1 MGSRVPNRL
10 AAESSPYLLQHQHNP
25 VDWYPWGEE
34 ALAKARDESRPIFLS
49 IGYAAC
55 HWCHVMEHESF
66 EDDDTAA
73 YLNEHF
79 VSIKVDREER
89 PDLDQIY
96 MSAVTAITGHGGWPM
111 TVFLMPDGRPFHG
124 GTYFPPEPRYG
135 MPSFLQL
142 LQQVWEAWVIRRDD
156 LENGAQQLAEAL
168 QRVQVGASTS
178 DLTEHTLGQASR
190 VLAASHDRQHG
201 GWGAAPKFPQP
212 MALEF
217 LLRRHLAT
225 GEGLLLEV
233 VERSLTKMARGGIY
247 DQLGGGFHRYS
258 VDAEWLAP
266 HFEKM
271 LYDNAQLA
279 RVYLH
284 AWQVTG
290 QAEYRAVVEATLDYV
305 AREMTHPDG
314 GFFST
319 QDADSEGEEGKFFVW
334 SVEEVDAL
342 LGDDAP
348 LFRDAYDV
356 TRGGNWEGKTI
367 LRRVRDADVLAAMHS
382 LTVEE
387 VEARLALG
395 RSTLLERREGR
406 IRPGLDDKVLTAW
419 NGMMLATVADAA
431 RVLDR
436 GDYRDMAVRAG
447 EFALREL
454 RRPNGRL
461 WRTWRNGQAKLNGYL
476 EDYACLASGLVELY
490 QTTFD
495 PRWFEAARELA
506 DAMLA
511 HFADPAG
518 GFFDTSEDHETLITR
533 PKDVQDNA
541 TPSGNAMAAT
551 VLAQLAALT
560 GDARFADAV
569 AQGLPLV
576 GRFAGEHATEFGQ
589 WLCAA
594 DFTLAGAH
602 EVAIV
607 GDLEDPGTRGLIDA
621 AFAVYRPRQVVA
633 AAAPAE
639 STTVPLLVGRPTV
652 DGAATAYVCRN
663 FACELP
669 VTDAAGLTA
678 QLAR

>member
-1 MGSRVPNRL
+1 MPNRL
-10 AAESSPYLLQHQHNP
+10 TAESSPYLLQHQHNP
-25 VDWYPWGEE
+25 VDWFPWGEE
-34 ALAKARDESRPIFLS
+34 ALARARDENRPIFLS

-66 EDDDTAA
+66 EDEETAA
-73 YLNEHF
+73 YLNEHY

-96 MSAVTAITGHGGWPM
+96 MNAVTAITGHGGWPM

-142 LQQVWEAWVIRRDD
+142 LKQVWEAWVIRRED
-156 LENGAQQLAEAL
+156 LDNGAQQLADAL

-178 DLTEHTLGQASR
+178 ELTEQTLSQASR
-190 VLAASHDRQHG
+190 VLAAGHDRQHG
-201 GWGAAPKFPQP
+201 GWGTAPKFPQP

-217 LLRRHLAT
+217 LLRRHAAT

-290 QAEYRAVVEATLDYV
+290 KSEYREVVEATLDYV

-334 SVEEVDAL
+334 SLAEVDEL
-342 LGDDAP
+342 LGDDTP

-356 TRGGNWEGKTI
+356 SPNGNWEGKTI
-367 LRRVRDADVLAAMHS
+367 LRRVRDADVLASMHG
-382 LTVEE
+382 LAAEDI
-387 VEARLALG
+387 EARLAQG
-395 RSTLLERREGR
+395 RAALLERREGR

-436 GDYRDMAVRAG
+436 DDYRAMAVRAG

-461 WRTWRNGQAKLNGYL
+461 WRTWRSGQAKLNGYL

-495 PRWFEAARELA
+495 PRWFQAACELA

-576 GRFAGEHATEFGQ
+576 GRFAGEHATGFGQ

-607 GDLEDPGTRGLIDA
+607 GDFEDPGMRGLIDA
-621 AFAVYRPRQVVA
+621 AFGEYRPRQVVA
-633 AAAPAE
+633 AAAPSE
-639 STTVPLLVGRPTV
+639 STAVPLLAGRPAV

-663 FACELP
+663 FACDLP

-678 QLAR
+678 QLAG

>member
-25 VDWYPWGEE
+25 VDWFPWGAE
-34 ALAKARDESRPIFLS
+34 ALAKARDENRPIFLS
-49 IGYAAC
+49 VGYAAC

-66 EDDDTAA
+66 EDEDTAA

-96 MSAVTAITGHGGWPM
+96 MGAVTAITGHGGWPM

-142 LQQVWEAWVIRRDD
+142 LEQVYEAWVIRRDD
-156 LENGAQQLAEAL
+156 LDNGAQQLVEAL

-178 DLTEHTLGQASR
+178 ELTELTLRQASR

-201 GWGAAPKFPQP
+201 GWGTAPKFPQP

-217 LLRRHLAT
+217 LLRRHAAT
-225 GEGLLLEV
+225 GEGLLLDV

-290 QAEYRAVVEATLDYV
+290 KSEYREVVEATLDYV

-334 SVEEVDAL
+334 SLAEVDEL

-356 TRGGNWEGKTI
+356 SPTGNWEGKTI
-367 LRRVRDADVLAAMHS
+367 LRRVRDADVLASMHG
-382 LTVEE
+382 LAVAD

-395 RSTLLERREGR
+395 RAALIEQREGR

-419 NGMMLATVADAA
+419 NGLMLATVADAA

-461 WRTWRNGQAKLNGYL
+461 WRTWRDGQAKLNGYL

-495 PRWFEAARELA
+495 PRWFEAAVELA

-551 VLAQLAALT
+551 VVAQLAALT

-576 GRFAGEHATEFGQ
+576 GRFAGEHATGFGQ

-594 DFTLAGAH
+594 DFALSGAH

-607 GDLEDPGTRGLIDA
+607 GELDDPATRGMIDA
-621 AFAVYRPRQVVA
+621 AFGEYRPRQVVA
-633 AAAPAE
+633 AAAPSE
-639 STTVPLLVGRPTV
+639 STTVPLLIDRPAVHGT
-652 DGAATAYVCRN
+652 ATAYVCRN

-678 QLAR
+678 QLAG

>member
-1 MGSRVPNRL
+1 MPNRL
-10 AAESSPYLLQHQHNP
+10 TAESSPYLLQHQHNP

-34 ALAKARDESRPIFLS
+34 ALAKARDENRPIFLS

-66 EDDDTAA
+66 EDEETAA

-142 LQQVWEAWVIRRDD
+142 LRQVWEAWVIRRED
-156 LENGAQQLAEAL
+156 LDNGAQQLAEAL
-168 QRVQVGASTS
+168 QRVQVGASAS
-178 DLTEHTLGQASR
+178 ELTEHTLTQASR

-201 GWGAAPKFPQP
+201 GWGTAPKFPQP

-217 LLRRHLAT
+217 LLRRHAAT

-290 QAEYRAVVEATLDYV
+290 NPEYRDVVEATLDYV

-334 SVEEVDAL
+334 SVDEVDEL
-342 LGDDAP
+342 LGDDAT
-348 LFRDAYDV
+348 LFRDAYDIS
-356 TRGGNWEGKTI
+356 RNGNWEGKTI
-367 LRRVRDADVLAAMHS
+367 LRRVRDADVLASMHG
-382 LTVEE
+382 LAVEDI
-387 VEARLALG
+387 EARLAQG
-395 RSTLLERREGR
+395 RAALLERREGR

-436 GDYRDMAVRAG
+436 DDYRGMAVRAG

-560 GDARFADAV
+560 GDARFAGAV
-569 AQGLPLV
+569 AQALPLV
-576 GRFAGEHATEFGQ
+576 GRFAGEHATGFGQ

-607 GDLEDPGTRGLIDA
+607 GDLEDPGMRGLIDA
-621 AFAVYRPRQVVA
+621 AFGKYRPRQVVA
-633 AAAPAE
+633 AAAPSE
-639 STTVPLLVGRPTV
+639 STAVPLLAGRPAV

-669 VTDAAGLTA
+669 VTDAASLTA
-678 QLAR
+678 QLAG

>member
-1 MGSRVPNRL
+1 MPNRL
-10 AAESSPYLLQHQHNP
+10 AAETSPYLQQHQHNP
-25 VDWYPWGEE
+25 VDWFPWGPE
-34 ALAKARDESRPIFLS
+34 ALGKARAENRPVFLS

-66 EDDDTAA
+66 EDDATAA
-73 YLNEHF
+73 YLNENF

-96 MSAVTAITGHGGWPM
+96 MNAVTAITGHGGWPM
-111 TVFLMPDGRPFHG
+111 TVFLLPDGRPFHG

-142 LQQVWEAWVIRRDD
+142 LEQVYEAWVIRRED
-156 LENGAQQLAEAL
+156 LDNGAQQLVEAL
-168 QRVQVGASTS
+168 QRVQVGASAS
-178 DLTEHTLGQASR
+178 ELTERALSQASS

-201 GWGAAPKFPQP
+201 GWGTAPKFPQP

-217 LLRRHLAT
+217 LLRRHVAT
-225 GEGLLLEV
+225 GEGLLLDV

-247 DQLGGGFHRYS
+247 DHLGGGFHRYS

-290 QAEYRAVVEATLDYV
+290 NSEYREVVEATLDYV
-305 AREMTHPDG
+305 GREMTHPDG

-334 SVEEVDAL
+334 SIDEVDEL

-356 TRGGNWEGKTI
+356 SRNGNWEGKTI
-367 LRRVRDADVLAAMHS
+367 LRRVRDADVVASMHGLAVDDVEPRLAAGR
-382 LTVEE
+382 
-387 VEARLALG
+387 AAL
-395 RSTLLERREGR
+395 LMRREHR

-419 NGMMLATVADAA
+419 NGLMLATLADAA

-436 GDYRDMAVRAG
+436 ADYRDMAVGAG

-454 RRPNGRL
+454 RRPDGRL
-461 WRTWRNGQAKLNGYL
+461 WRTWRDGRAKLNGYL
-476 EDYACLASGLVELY
+476 EDYAYLASGLVELY

-495 PRWFEAARELA
+495 PRWFTAARELA
-506 DAMLA
+506 DAMLG

-518 GFFDTSEDHETLITR
+518 GFFDTSDDHETLITR

-541 TPSGNAMAAT
+541 TPSGNGMAAT

-560 GDARFADAV
+560 GEPRYADAV
-569 AQGLPLV
+569 AQALPLV
-576 GRFAGEHATEFGQ
+576 GRFAAEHAAGFGQ

-594 DFTLAGAH
+594 DFALAGAH

-607 GDLEDPGTRGLIDA
+607 GDLDDPGTRELIAA
-621 AFAVYRPRQVVA
+621 AFATYRPRQVVA
-633 AAAPAE
+633 AAAPSA
-639 STTVPLLVGRPTV
+639 SPDVPLLNGRPALN
-652 DGAATAYVCRN
+652 GAATAYVCRN
-663 FACELP
+663 FACDLP

-678 QLAR
+678 QLAG